1 MTKLTKRPKRPAL
14 GRAKTALAATTMV
27 IAIAGCG
34 DDDGTADVGVI
45 VGVTAPDSG
54 PDVATESD
62 AGPDTTDAGND
73 SAPPPGLMAPDA
85 AG

>member
-1 MTKLTKRPKRPAL
+1 
-14 GRAKTALAATTMV
+14 MV

-34 DDDGTADVGVI
+34 DDDTAADSGLS

-62 AGPDTTDAGND
+62 AGAADVGDDT
-73 SAPPPGLMAPDA
+73 APPPGLMAFDA
-85 AG
+85 G

>member
-34 DDDGTADVGVI
+34 DDDVI
-45 VGVTAPDSG
+45 TGISDAEPG